1 MMWTMPSRRQFVTT
15 LAGAI
20 AALRAV
26 SASTP
31 WASPLI
37 DSPLNGPIGLQL
49 WSLRAY
55 LPKDVPGTLARIKAM
70 GFTEVEGAGL
80 WGQTAAGLRAALDT
94 AGLSCRSAHMG
105 YERLRD
111 DLRGALAEARALGA
125 TEVICPWIPH
135 DTGFTREVTLRAADV
150 FNRAGAAA
158 RTEGLRFAYHSH
170 GYEFVPSTEGTLFDT
185 FLAAADPKTVAIQV
199 DVFHTYHGG
208 GDPVRV
214 IERLGARATS
224 LHLKDLKKGVPVV
237 AGAGTGTPDMDV
249 PVGSGQIDMAAV
261 LVAARKAGTARYY
274 VEDESATP
282 LENIPKSL
290 GWLQAFRYPKVR

>member
-1 MMWTMPSRRQFVTT
+1 MPSRREFLSTVTAT
-15 LAGAI
+15 LAASSAASARAI
-20 AALRAV
+20 WAAPQIATV
-26 SASTP
+26 
-31 WASPLI
+31 
-37 DSPLNGPIGLQL
+37 LNGPVGLQL

-111 DLRGALAEARALGA
+111 DVQGALAEARVLGA
-125 TEVICPWIPH
+125 TEVVCPWIPH
-135 DTGFTREVTLRAADV
+135 ETGFTRDVTLRAAEV

-158 RTEGLRFAYHSH
+158 RAAGLTFAYHCH
-170 GYEFVPSTEGTLFDT
+170 GYEFIPSTEGTLFDT
-185 FLAAADPKTVAIQV
+185 FLSAADPKTVAIQV
-199 DVFHTYHGG
+199 DVFHTFHGG
-208 GDPVRV
+208 GNPVRV
-214 IERLGARATS
+214 IEQLGARATS

-237 AGAGTGTPDMDV
+237 AGAGTGTADMDV
-249 PVGSGQIDMAAV
+249 PVGSGQIDMPAV
-261 LVAARKAGTARYY
+261 LAAARKAGTARYY

-282 LENIPKSL
+282 LENIPKSVA
-290 GWLQAFRYPKVR
+290 WLQAFRYPG

>member
-1 MMWTMPSRRQFVTT
+1 MPSRRKFLSTVT
-15 LAGAI
+15 
-20 AALRAV
+20 AALAASSTA
-26 SASTP
+26 SARTT
-31 WASPLI
+31 WASPQVA
-37 DSPLNGPIGLQL
+37 STLNGPIGLQL

-111 DLRGALAEARALGA
+111 DVQGALAEARVLGA
-125 TEVICPWIPH
+125 TEVVCPWIPH
-135 DTGFTREVTLRAADV
+135 DTGFTREVTLRAAEV

-158 RTEGLRFAYHSH
+158 RTAGLTFAYHCH
-170 GYEFVPSTEGTLFDT
+170 GYEFIPSTEGTLFDT
-185 FLAAADPKTVAIQV
+185 FLGAADPKTVTIQV
-199 DVFHTYHGG
+199 DVFHTLHGG
-208 GDPVRV
+208 GNPVRV
-214 IERLGARATS
+214 IEQLGARATS

-237 AGAGTGTPDMDV
+237 AGAGTGTSDMDV
-249 PVGSGQIDMAAV
+249 PVGSGQIDMPAV
-261 LVAARKAGTARYY
+261 LAAARKAGTARYY

-282 LENIPKSL
+282 LENIPKSVA
-290 GWLQAFRYPKVR
+290 WLQAFRYPD

>member
-1 MMWTMPSRRQFVTT
+1 MPSRREFLSTVT
-15 LAGAI
+15 
-20 AALRAV
+20 AALAASRTASARA
-26 SASTP
+26 P
-31 WASPLI
+31 WAAPQLATL
-37 DSPLNGPIGLQL
+37 LNGPIGLQL

-111 DLRGALAEARALGA
+111 DVQGALAEARVLGA
-125 TEVICPWIPH
+125 TEVVCPWIPH
-135 DTGFTREVTLRAADV
+135 DTGFTREVTLRAAEV

-158 RTEGLRFAYHSH
+158 QKAGLRFGYHCH
-170 GYEFVPSTEGTLFDT
+170 GYEFIPSAEGTLFDT
-185 FLAAADPKTVAIQV
+185 FLGAADPKTVTIQV
-199 DVFHTYHGG
+199 DVFHTFHGG
-208 GDPVRV
+208 GNPVRV
-214 IERLGARATS
+214 IEQLGARATS

-237 AGAGTGTPDMDV
+237 AGAGTGTADMDV
-249 PVGSGQIDMAAV
+249 PVGSGQIDMPAV
-261 LVAARKAGTARYY
+261 LAAARKAGTSRYY

-282 LENIPKSL
+282 LENIPKSVA
-290 GWLQAFRYPKVR
+290 WLQAFRYPG